1 MREKFRRFMTGRY
14 GVDQLSR
21 AYLMIVLVLLVIAL
35 FFRRAVPVLDLVALL
50 LLGYTYYRIF
60 SRDISKMYA
69 QNQKY
74 LNFRYKLTVRWNN
87 AKKRFAQRISLF
99 PLSEMPSAGA
109 CAAGQG
115 KDLYHLSE
123 VQGRIH

>member
-50 LLGYTYYRIF
+50 LLGYLLPHIF
-60 SRDISKMYA
+60 T
-69 QNQKY
+69 
-74 LNFRYKLTVRWNN
+74 RYIKDVR
-87 AKKRFAQRISLF
+87 AESEIPEFSL
-99 PLSEMPSAGA
+99 
-109 CAAGQG
+109 
-115 KDLYHLSE
+115 
-123 VQGRIH
+123 